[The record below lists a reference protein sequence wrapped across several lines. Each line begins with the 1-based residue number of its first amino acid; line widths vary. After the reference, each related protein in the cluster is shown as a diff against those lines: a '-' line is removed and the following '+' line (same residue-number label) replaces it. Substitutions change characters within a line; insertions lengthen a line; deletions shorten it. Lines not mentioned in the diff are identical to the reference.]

1 MEKYKLEWWKI
12 LTVVL
17 LYYTVVAGFLIPV
30 PRLHILNESIRMNYF
45 HVPMWF
51 AMMFLF
57 TYSVWSSIKY
67 LHTQNIRYDDNAIES
82 VKVGFFFG
90 ALGLATGMLWGN
102 ATWGTFWT
110 SDPKLNNTA
119 IGLLIYS
126 AYFILR
132 GSLEDEIQRGRLSAV
147 YNIFAFVVFIPLIYI
162 LPRMTDSLHPGSG
175 DNPTFRLFDTSH
187 DMKLV
192 VYASIIGFI
201 ALGWWFF
208 TIFLRVRLL
217 NRSHDETL

>member
-1 MEKYKLEWWKI
+1 MNKFKLEWWKI
-12 LTVVL
+12 VTIVL
-17 LYYTVVAGFLIPV
+17 LYYTVIGGLLIPV

-51 AMMFLF
+51 TMMFLF
-57 TYSVWSSIKY
+57 TYSVWSSIQY
-67 LHTQNIRYDDNAIES
+67 LRTKDILFDDKAIES
-82 VKVGFFFG
+82 LKVAFLFG
-90 ALGLATGMLWGN
+90 GLGLLTGMLWGN

-126 AYFILR
+126 AYFVLR
-132 GSLEDEIQRGRLSAV
+132 GSLDDETLRGRLSAV
-147 YNIFAFVVFIPLIYI
+147 YNIFAFIVFIPLIYI

-175 DNPTFRLFDTSH
+175 NNPTFRLFDTSH

-192 VYASIIGFI
+192 VYTAIIGFI

-208 TIFLRVRLL
+208 TLFLRVRSLKKL
-217 NRSHDETL
+217 QDDTL